1 MSRYTDN
8 KSPAVL
14 VGADLYQ
21 LAYPLAWHIGTLS
34 GPLYEVQE
42 GFLFDVSI
50 PWWATWLFSRHDPKF
65 LKAAA
70 LHDHMLQAG
79 WSRITAGAEF
89 HNALAADRVPVW
101 QRITMWL
108 AVSLWKYGET

>member
-1 MSRYTDN
+1 MSQYTAN
-8 KSPAVL
+8 LAPAVP

-21 LAYPLAWHIGTLS
+21 LAYTLVWHVGCVS
-34 GPLYEVQE
+34 GPAYEVE
-42 GFLFDVSI
+42 KGFLFDVSI

-70 LHDHMLQAG
+70 LHDHMLKAG
-79 WSRITAGAEF
+79 WSRISAGAEF
-89 HNALAADRVPVW
+89 HNALLADGVSAWR
-101 QRITMWL
+101 RIVMWL